1 MRFIRLIHTVLA
13 VSLLVFS
20 SCNNAEIGNSRDV
33 NPDAVYMDYR
43 VSGYDDEEDVTVV
56 LQFKYAGPFGTT
68 LVLEPPSQILF
79 DGEELPVDSSRFS
92 GAYYEL
98 RLPVS
103 TFGGNHHISYTDLNG
118 KKYEENFEFPLFRT
132 RDSLPATLQP
142 VDFEFEITG
151 LSEDDTLHL
160 VLTDTA
166 WASRGIDTFQRV
178 GNGRLSVPGNQLAT
192 LSRGPVHLEMVCNK
206 ELPLRQTTVE
216 GGKLQLT
223 YTLRHKFDLKD

>member
-1 MRFIRLIHTVLA
+1 MRFIRLIHIVLA
-13 VSLLVFS
+13 ISSLLFS
-20 SCNNAEIGNSRDV
+20 ACNNAEIGNSRDV

-43 VSGYDDEEDVTVV
+43 VSGYDDEEEVTVV

-79 DGEELPVDSSRFS
+79 DGEELTVDSSRFS

-98 RLPVS
+98 RLPVES
-103 TFGGNHHISYTDLNG
+103 FGGTHHISYTDLMG
-118 KKYEENFEFPLFRT
+118 KKYEESFEFPLFST
-132 RDSLPATLQP
+132 TDSLPKTVQP
-142 VDFEFEITG
+142 VDFEFQVAG
-151 LSEDDTLHL
+151 LSENDTLHL

-166 WASRGIDTFQRV
+166 WASRGIDTFLRV
-178 GNGRLSVPGNQLAT
+178 GDGHLAIPGSQLAA

-206 ELPLRQTTVE
+206 ELSLQQTTRE

>member
-1 MRFIRLIHTVLA
+1 MRFIRLINTALA
-13 VSLLVFS
+13 AGLFFLF

-43 VSGYDDEEDVTVV
+43 VAGYNDEEDVTVV

-68 LVLEPPSQILF
+68 LVLEPPSQVLF
-79 DGEELPVDSSRFS
+79 DGEQLPVDSSRFS

-98 RLPVS
+98 RMPLES
-103 TFGGNHHISYTDLNG
+103 FGGKHHISYTDLSG
-118 KKYEENFEFPLFRT
+118 KKYEENFEFPLFHT
-132 RDSLPATLQP
+132 ADSLPRSIQP
-142 VDFEFEITG
+142 VDFEFRIAG
-151 LSEDDTLHL
+151 LSEEDTLHV

-178 GNGRLSVPGNQLAT
+178 GNGRLVIPGSQLSA
-192 LSRGPVHLEMVCNK
+192 LSRGPVHMEMVCNK
-206 ELPLRQTTVE
+206 ELPLQQTTRE

-223 YTLRHKFDLKD
+223 YTLRHRFELKD

>member
-1 MRFIRLIHTVLA
+1 MRFIRLIPIVP
-13 VSLLVFS
+13 VISLLFFTA
-20 SCNNAEIGNSRDV
+20 CNNAEIGNSRDV

-43 VSGYDDEEDVTVV
+43 VSGYDDEEEVTVV

-79 DGEELPVDSSRFS
+79 DGEELTVDSSRFS

-98 RLPVS
+98 RLPVGS
-103 TFGGNHHISYTDLNG
+103 FAGTHHISYTDLTG
-118 KKYEENFEFPLFRT
+118 KKYEESFEFPLFRT
-132 RDSLPATLQP
+132 TDSLPKTIQP
-142 VDFEFEITG
+142 VDFEFQVTG
-151 LSEDDTLHL
+151 LSENDTLHL

-178 GNGRLSVPGNQLAT
+178 GNGRLAIPGDQLTT

-206 ELPLRQTTVE
+206 ELPLQQTTRE